1 MTSETDEQ
9 FLNNMEQYV
18 IDSLVFKRF
27 HRERLFA
34 LARRGAALV
43 KVKEG
48 IVEDRESLYIETTY
62 TTRQPFT
69 SPPSGEPSDE

>member
-34 LARRGAALV
+34 LARRGAAKGECGCAPGDCAADEVGGPCSRL
-43 KVKEG
+43 
-48 IVEDRESLYIETTY
+48 
-62 TTRQPFT
+62 
-69 SPPSGEPSDE
+69 PPPPAGEPRDE